1 MCHFLRIL
9 AANLP
14 LVAAASVLG
23 AGSPPSASRF
33 VPDFRVKSDDYTVL
47 MAADGQNPA
56 GAKAFVDDHRRMQM
70 RGWPLG
76 GETRWEVDAAAPG
89 EYAVNVLFQHSTKA
103 ALRVSVSV
111 AQSHCLGLSEP
122 DQGHAW
128 RRFTLP
134 GTLKLAKGRNP
145 VVLGISAADGTASG
159 EKLEVLSLELVRPEV
174 KVRLHRA
181 AMDLRAQADPEWFR
195 TARYGLMFHWTSD
208 TVPRHGSPKPYA
220 LAVRDFDLP
229 TFVAQVVQ
237 SGARFVTL
245 TTSHGSMYF
254 PAPLPTLDRVL
265 PGRTAA
271 RDLVGE
277 LAAALDRHGIRL
289 ILYYHLGSNADKAWQ
304 AASGFW
310 KTDTSEFWR
319 NWTAVIT
326 EVGERYGD
334 KLAGWWFDDGTANY
348 YYRSAPWERLA
359 RGAKAG
365 NPKRLICFNPWILPP
380 ATEFQDYLAGES
392 FTDPTVKGMLNAGDG
407 GRISGG
413 AYAGLQASSALI
425 MEGGWLHTKRDTQ
438 IGAPRYTIEK
448 AADLMRR
455 FSALENILIFNLEIY
470 QEGTISP
477 ASVEVLRAA
486 RDLAFPAAPAG
497 RE

>member
-1 MCHFLRIL
+1 MCHLLRRLPAIL
-9 AANLP
+9 S
-14 LVAAASVLG
+14 LVAAASLFG
-23 AGSPPSASRF
+23 ADASPSPSRF
-33 VPDFRVKSDDYTVL
+33 VPDFRVKSDDFTVL
-47 MAADGQNPA
+47 MAADGRNPA

-76 GETRWEVDAAAPG
+76 GETRWEVDAAVPG
-89 EYAVNVLFQHSTKA
+89 DYAVNVLFQHSTKA
-103 ALRVSVSV
+103 ALWVSVSA
-111 AQSHCLGLSEP
+111 AQSLCQGLAEP

-128 RRFTLP
+128 RRFSLP
-134 GTLKLAKGRNP
+134 GTLHLAKGRNT
-145 VVLGISAADGTASG
+145 VVLGISAADGATE

-174 KVRLHRA
+174 RARLQRA
-181 AMDLRAQADPEWFR
+181 ALDLRAQADTEWFR

-208 TVPRHGSPKPYA
+208 TVPRHGSPKPYTE
-220 LAVRDFDLP
+220 AVRDFDLQ

-237 SGARFVTL
+237 TGARFVTL
-245 TTSHGSMYF
+245 TTSHGSMHF
-254 PAPLPTLDRVL
+254 PAPLDALDRVL
-265 PGRTAA
+265 LGRTVA

-277 LAAALDRHGIRL
+277 LAAALGRHGIRL
-289 ILYYHLGSNADKAWQ
+289 ILYYHLGSNADKPWQ

-348 YYRSAPWERLA
+348 YYRSAPWQRLA
-359 RGAKAG
+359 RAAKAG
-365 NPKRLICFNPWILPP
+365 NPQRLICFNPWILPP
-380 ATEFQDYLAGES
+380 ATEFQDYLAGEG
-392 FTDPTVKGMLNAGDG
+392 FTDPTVKGWLKAGDG

-413 AYAGLQASSALI
+413 AYAGLQASSALV

-470 QEGTISP
+470 QEGTMSP

>member
-1 MCHFLRIL
+1 MHHRFGHLPAML
-9 AANLP
+9 A
-14 LVAAASVLG
+14 LVAAASVFG
-23 AGSPPSASRF
+23 AGTPPGPSRF
-33 VPDFRVKSDDYTVL
+33 VPDFRVQSDDYTVL

-56 GAKAFVDDHRRMQM
+56 GAKVFVDDHRRMQM
-70 RGWPLG
+70 RHWPLG
-76 GETRWEVDAAAPG
+76 GQTRWAVDAAVPG
-89 EYAVNVLFQHSTKA
+89 EYAVNVLFQHSVNGP
-103 ALRVSVSV
+103 LRVTVST
-111 AQSHCLGLSEP
+111 AQSHCLGLAEP
-122 DQGHAW
+122 EPGHAW
-128 RRFTLP
+128 RRFSLP
-134 GTLKLAKGRNP
+134 GTLQLAKGRNT
-145 VVLGISAADGTASG
+145 VVLGISAAEGGSE

-174 KVRLHRA
+174 KARLHRA

-208 TVPRHGSPKPYA
+208 TVPRHGSPKPHA
-220 LAVRDFDLP
+220 LAVRDFDLQ

-237 SGARFVTL
+237 TGARFVTL

-254 PAPLPTLDRVL
+254 PAPLPALDRVL
-265 PGRTAA
+265 PGRSAS

-359 RGAKAG
+359 RAAKAG

-392 FTDPTVKGMLNAGDG
+392 FTDPTVKGMLKAGDR

-413 AYAGLQASSALI
+413 AYAGLQASSALV
-425 MEGGWLHTKRDTQ
+425 MEGGWLHAKRDTE
-438 IGAPRYTIEK
+438 IGAPRYTVEQ
-448 AADLMRR
+448 AGDLMRR
-455 FSALENILIFNLEIY
+455 FSALENVLIFNLEIY
-470 QEGTISP
+470 QEGTLSP

-486 RDLAFPAAPAG
+486 RDLAFSAAPAG